1 MWLLKD
7 IYKSMRKILSTLLLF
22 FSLVVCAQ
30 ERPFWQEI
38 RAYKTADSIAAP
50 PPKAIVFVG
59 SSSFRMWKDMEQA
72 FPNHEVVNRGF
83 GGSSLPHVI
92 EYADEII

>member
-1 MWLLKD
+1 MLVLND
-7 IYKSMRKILSTLLLF
+7 IYKSMKKILTALLLF

-50 PPKAIVFVG
+50 PSKAIVFVG
-59 SSSFRMWKDMEQA
+59 SSSFRMWKDIEKA
-72 FPNHEVVNRGF
+72 FPNHEVVNRG
-83 GGSSLPHVI
+83 SAARVCRT
-92 EYADEII
+92 